1 MYGIQTQLAAEVSSN
16 KFENDVKMYG
26 IQTVKIARCYWT
38 EFENDVKMY
47 GIQTLEKELAS
58 LNRFENDVKMYG
70 IQTYELKS
78 TLHNEMIRRGI
89 SMDFKYCKL
98 EIFLPPSHLEVLQKA
113 LQEVDAGHIGNYDSC
128 MSVSPVTGYWRP
140 LDGCNPYIGTNG
152 EISCEPELKVEVTVY
167 TENVDKTIEAV
178 KTVHPYEEPVIN
190 VIPLWRT
197 SF

>member
-1 MYGIQTQLAAEVSSN
+1 MYGIQTYCFFTKPN
-16 KFENDVKMYG
+16 
-26 IQTVKIARCYWT
+26 
-38 EFENDVKMY
+38 
-47 GIQTLEKELAS
+47 TL
-58 LNRFENDVKMYG
+58 FENDVKMYG

-167 TENVDKTIEAV
+167 TENVDKTIEVV
-178 KTVHPYEEPVIN
+178 KAVHPYEEPVIN

>member
-1 MYGIQTQLAAEVSSN
+1 
-16 KFENDVKMYG
+16 
-26 IQTVKIARCYWT
+26 
-38 EFENDVKMY
+38 
-47 GIQTLEKELAS
+47 
-58 LNRFENDVKMYG
+58 
-70 IQTYELKS
+70 
-78 TLHNEMIRRGI
+78 
-89 SMDFKYCKL
+89 MDFKYCKL

-140 LDGCNPYIGTNG
+140 LDGCNPY
-152 EISCEPELKVEVTVY
+152 
-167 TENVDKTIEAV
+167 TIEAV